1 MRLSASLGPQHVCVS
16 VSEVSWSHESQP
28 AAAPHSIISAL
39 LMKEWPSEKSHQRG
53 WHRLPH
59 PQGSSLETGRRRQP
73 VGIRQG
79 TCALVLAPEGQA
91 TVFGRPHSGP
101 LCRVCVT
108 VGVGMREG

>member
-1 MRLSASLGPQHVCVS
+1 M
-16 VSEVSWSHESQP
+16 
-28 AAAPHSIISAL
+28 
-39 LMKEWPSEKSHQRG
+39 
-53 WHRLPH
+53 
-59 PQGSSLETGRRRQP
+59 
-73 VGIRQG
+73 GIRQG